1 MRKDFTNGLSTLF
14 YLMIT
19 ADGIIDDRE
28 LELGETMIKHE
39 RINKNAFYK
48 RIEACSQ
55 RNTQS
60 LYNECIDSLK
70 KCGKNV
76 QTKSLAWMS
85 LAAKIDGHV
94 SPKEA
99 AFLDVI
105 SLKELKLDPQQVMKE
120 ESRLVKQCHLELH
133 QHPISGY
140 RHVSGDESYC

>member
-28 LELGETMIKHE
+28 LELGEIMIKHE

-60 LYNECIDSLK
+60 LYNECICSLK

-76 QTKSLAWMS
+76 QIKSMAWMS

-99 AFLDVI
+99 VLLDIISAREFKLESEQVI
-105 SLKELKLDPQQVMKE
+105 KE
-120 ESRLVKQCHLELH
+120 ENRLATKCKLAL
-133 QHPISGY
+133 
-140 RHVSGDESYC
+140 D